1 MIFIEH
7 SVTGERFFKLP
18 VRGKWFNTHLNTQVP
33 NGLSRET
40 RQFLDLLQYDYMCT
54 CLCSVLYL
62 FISISTNRA
71 LK

>member
-7 SVTGERFFKLP
+7 GVTGERFFKLP

-54 CLCSVLYL
+54 YVPCFICLFLFRPIVL
-62 FISISTNRA
+62 
-71 LK
+71 